1 MGGTW
6 FEIVHDDVH
15 PYLCYIDNQPYL
27 ESDIKRITDVLKSS
41 ITKDDKAIYVVGSN
55 KVVDKFLRYYAEK
68 NKTNILRVMNIFSIK
83 DGTQALLFKK
93 AFIIGDKF
101 GSQEHVLDIV
111 SKKLE
116 VFFLED
122 IEPQIIE
129 KVKMHSRF

>member
-6 FEIVHDDVH
+6 FEITHDDVY

-27 ESDIKRITDVLKSS
+27 KSDITRITDVLKSS

-68 NKTNILRVMNIFSIK
+68 NKINILRVMNIFSIK

-101 GSQEHVLDIV
+101 GSQEHVLNIV
-111 SKKLE
+111 SKKLD